1 MYHEVFSKI
10 YFLSIS
16 HDVFHNNNVM
26 LICNLNIQLP
36 SDRVVGCHMHGAAI
50 LEFLVSLIIV
60 ISINLF
66 TIAIIQELYI

>member
-1 MYHEVFSKI
+1 MYHEVFSQI
-10 YFLSIS
+10 FFLSIS

-26 LICNLNIQLP
+26 LIRNLNIQLP

-60 ISINLF
+60 ISINSF
-66 TIAIIQELYI
+66 TL

>member
-10 YFLSIS
+10 YFLSIL

-26 LICNLNIQLP
+26 LIHNLNIQLP
-36 SDRVVGCHMHGAAI
+36 SHRVVGCHMHGAAI

-60 ISINLF
+60 IRINLF
-66 TIAIIQELYI
+66 TL